1 MPTYFAR
8 GVSVR
13 LSATPL
19 EDSTTQKIILR
30 KGDAAKQ
37 QSELAERRLL
47 ERKLLK
53 EEVVPFLDD
62 AYAFQ
67 LNWVANAPFMQTRV
81 KNNVYDKT
89 EATTGTLFVHIPDS
103 ITTTDHGFTDAA
115 SLRKPKAL
123 ALHVN
128 LSDKTYVSGLYNQR
142 TSLKIEVFFN
152 GMLSACLFIPTHDV
166 RSGAKSNHQVFGG
179 TRIDF
184 LAERPWVIL
193 SPEVVADGNTRKNT
207 TVVSVEQRWLHLCQ
221 ALQIEV
227 RERGQDEEGNRPPTA
242 DFLCALA
249 TMQMPD
255 QVHNMQKPGGK
266 TFGIIDVIITAGE
279 GRKLTSGVGYLKAP
293 KRMVDESYP
302 FVPDADSTTMRLL
315 TDTSGKS
322 ETDAEPQNST
332 IARKRGKRRPKP
344 PKSVREATRRAAFEA
359 LIAAEDADASV
370 GRGKFTGPAASE
382 PSSEVIDV
390 DAEGDSDPDYD
401 FHSKRQA
408 LQPRVCLTQ
417 DVPPVP
423 SLALQHPIM
432 GPLIPCI
439 PPLLHVES
447 KTTVLQA
454 PEIKGPDLPSSS
466 GLARV
471 HAQAHEQKRA
481 YEQQMEI
488 TLQAELSPKMVYPD
502 IPPYLQT
509 PQMRLS
515 PYVVQFSD
523 PTLGGIT
530 PSDLMRQIPFD
541 NEGQSSSPLSR
552 FPMNLQ
558 GPGHSA
564 VSSFPPLIPGLQH
577 NSSRSGLYAYS
588 SSNQPCSNF
597 PSTHFSLPNYNMS
610 GTGHSF
616 TGRSEVYKPNMLPQA
631 TAFAGLQKSTP
642 PQVPFPPFDRRL
654 SLPLPPAAL
663 YSVPTKPKRGLSPQK
678 ASSSQKTK
686 KAKSSVEVKRLV
698 VHGQK
703 DSILVDHRWDPAQHI
718 GVSLNSP
725 AKLGTQ
731 ETVTHGDKEHANP
744 VEQGRTLAGTSRTR
758 KSSTRKGTP
767 TPASSSEH
775 ENPDLSMAADK
786 HQPISAFQAKALTG
800 QHAVNAKKSKLKH
813 ESEKVAKARSD
824 SDQPGTDMSNQN
836 LLVTKERSSRRTTSS
851 NGILGVQ
858 GPKANPIWFE
868 DPEEILR
875 EASARLRRCRPSKKY
890 GNASDVAVLPNT
902 VVPTVQTPKAWDTDT
917 SSPLSSL
924 HTTPEPEM
932 EPTTY
937 TSLPQA
943 PVESS
948 PAPIPQADGSPE
960 RKTTPKRRRG
970 NHVPSPMKLASTS
983 VTSQLLLHSP
993 FSSQSSASKKRKI
1006 THRTLPKEPRSPD
1019 RLKTNDNPPL
1029 NRDCVIAYAE
1039 SKDKKNKQ
1047 GILRQVKSERL
1058 GVFTE
1063 SDVVFAAR
1071 FFVED

>member
-53 EEVVPFLDD
+53 EEVVPFPDD
-62 AYAFQ
+62 EYAFQ

-81 KNNVYDKT
+81 KNDVYDKT
-89 EATTGTLFVHIPDS
+89 EATTGTHLVHIPDN
-103 ITTTDHGFTDAA
+103 ITAIDRSFTDAA
-115 SLRKPKAL
+115 SLSEPKAL

-152 GMLSACLFIPTHDV
+152 GTLSACLFIPTHDV

-193 SPEVVADGNTRKNT
+193 SPEVAADGNTRKNT
-207 TVVSVEQRWLHLCQ
+207 KVVSVEQRWLHLCQ
-221 ALQIEV
+221 ALQIEA

-255 QVHNMQKPGGK
+255 QVRNMQKPGGK

-302 FVPDADSTTMRLL
+302 FVPDADSTTMRLR
-315 TDTSGKS
+315 TDTPGKS
-322 ETDAEPQNST
+322 ESDAEPQNST
-332 IARKRGKRRPKP
+332 Q
-344 PKSVREATRRAAFEA
+344 
-359 LIAAEDADASV
+359 
-370 GRGKFTGPAASE
+370 

-401 FHSKRQA
+401 SYSKRQA
-408 LQPRVCLTQ
+408 LQSRVRLTQ
-417 DVPPVP
+417 DIPHVP
-423 SLALQHPIM
+423 SSALQHPAM
-432 GPLIPCI
+432 GPLIPFI
-439 PPLLHVES
+439 PPPLHIEP

-454 PEIKGPDLPSSS
+454 PEITGPDWPSSS

-471 HAQAHEQKRA
+471 HAQAHEQERA
-481 YEQQMEI
+481 YKQQVDI
-488 TLQAELSPKMVYPD
+488 TSQAGLSPKMMYPD
-502 IPPYLQT
+502 ITPYLQT

-523 PTLGGIT
+523 PTLAGIT

-541 NEGQSSSPLSR
+541 NDGQSSSPLSR

-564 VSSFPPLIPGLQH
+564 VSSFPPLIPGLEH
-577 NSSRSGLYAYS
+577 NSSMSGLYAYS

-597 PSTHFSLPNYNMS
+597 PNIHFSLPNYNMS

-616 TGRSEVYKPNMLPQA
+616 AGRSEVYKPNMLPQA

-642 PQVPFPPFDRRL
+642 PQVPFLPFDRRL

-663 YSVPTKPKRGLSPQK
+663 YSVPTKPKRSLSPQK

-686 KAKSSVEVKRLV
+686 KAKFSVEVKRLV
-698 VHGQK
+698 IHGQK
-703 DSILVDHRWDPAQHI
+703 YSILVDHRWDPAQHI

-744 VEQGRTLAGTSRTR
+744 VEQGRTFTGTSRTR
-758 KSSTRKGTP
+758 KSSVRKGTP
-767 TPASSSEH
+767 APASSSEH
-775 ENPDLSMAADK
+775 ENPDISVAVDK
-786 HQPISAFQAKALTG
+786 HQPISAFQANALTG

-813 ESEKVAKARSD
+813 EPEKVAKARSD

-836 LLVTKERSSRRTTSS
+836 LRVTKERSSRRTTSS

-875 EASARLRRCRPSKKY
+875 EASARLRQCRPSKKH

-932 EPTTY
+932 EPTTH

-960 RKTTPKRRRG
+960 RKITPKRRRG

-983 VTSQLLLHSP
+983 ATPQLSLHNP

-1047 GILRQVKSERL
+1047 GILRQVKSERF

>member
-47 ERKLLK
+47 ETKLLK
-53 EEVVPFLDD
+53 EEVVPFPDD
-62 AYAFQ
+62 EYAFQ

-89 EATTGTLFVHIPDS
+89 EATT
-103 ITTTDHGFTDAA
+103 DAA
-115 SLRKPKAL
+115 SLREPKAL
-123 ALHVN
+123 ALHVH

-152 GMLSACLFIPTHDV
+152 GTLSACLFIPTHDV
-166 RSGAKSNHQVFGG
+166 RSGAKGNHQVFAG

-193 SPEVVADGNTRKNT
+193 SPEVAADGNTRKNT
-207 TVVSVEQRWLHLCQ
+207 TLVSVEQRWLHLCQ
-221 ALQIEV
+221 ALQIEA

-255 QVHNMQKPGGK
+255 QVRNMQRPGGK

-293 KRMVDESYP
+293 KRMVDGSYP
-302 FVPDADSTTMRLL
+302 FVPDADSTTMLL
-315 TDTSGKS
+315 CTDTPGKG

-332 IARKRGKRRPKP
+332 MARKRRKRGKRRSNP
-344 PKSVREATRRAAFEA
+344 PKSVREAIRQAAFEA
-359 LIAAEDADASV
+359 LIAAEDADAAI
-370 GRGKFTGPAASE
+370 GRGESTGPAASE

-401 FHSKRQA
+401 FRSKRQA
-408 LQPRVCLTQ
+408 LQSRVRLTQ
-417 DVPPVP
+417 DIPHIPPP
-423 SLALQHPIM
+423 ALQYPAM
-432 GPLIPCI
+432 GPLTPSI
-439 PPLLHVES
+439 PPPLHVEP

-454 PEIKGPDLPSSS
+454 SEITGPDLPWSS

-471 HAQAHEQKRA
+471 YAQAHEQERA
-481 YEQQMEI
+481 YEQQVDI
-488 TLQAELSPKMVYPD
+488 TSQAGLGPKMMHPD
-502 IPPYLQT
+502 ISPYLQT
-509 PQMRLS
+509 PHMRLS

-530 PSDLMRQIPFD
+530 PSDFMRQTPFD
-541 NEGQSSSPLSR
+541 NDGQSSSPLSH

-558 GPGHSA
+558 GSDYSA
-564 VSSFPPLIPGLQH
+564 APSFPSLIPGPQ
-577 NSSRSGLYAYS
+577 NGFSRSGLYAYS
-588 SSNQPCSNF
+588 SSDQPCIGF
-597 PSTHFSLPNYNMS
+597 PNTHHSLLNYNIS
-610 GTGHSF
+610 GAGPSF
-616 TGRSEVYKPNMLPQA
+616 AGKSEFYKPNILPQA
-631 TAFAGLQKSTP
+631 TAFAGLQEPTP
-642 PQVPFPPFDRRL
+642 PQVPFPPYDHRL
-654 SLPLPPAAL
+654 SLPLPPTAL
-663 YSVPTKPKRGLSPQK
+663 YSVPTKPKRSLSPQK

-686 KAKSSVEVKRLV
+686 KAKHSVEVKRLV

-703 DSILVDHRWDPAQHI
+703 DSVLVDHRWNPAQRI
-718 GVSLNSP
+718 GLSLDSP

-731 ETVTHGDKEHANP
+731 ETVTHGDKEYANP
-744 VEQGRTLAGTSRTR
+744 VEQGRTFTGTSRTR
-758 KSSTRKGTP
+758 KNSVRRGTP
-767 TPASSSEH
+767 APASSSEH
-775 ENPDLSMAADK
+775 ENSDLSIAADE
-786 HQPISAFQAKALTG
+786 HQPISAFQANALTG

-813 ESEKVAKARSD
+813 EPEKVAKARSD
-824 SDQPGTDMSNQN
+824 SDQPGADMSNQD
-836 LLVTKERSSRRTTSS
+836 LHVTKERSSRRTTSS
-851 NGILGVQ
+851 NGIPGVQ

-875 EASARLRRCRPSKKY
+875 EASARLRRRRPSKKQ

-924 HTTPEPEM
+924 HTIPEPEM

-937 TSLPQA
+937 TCLPRA
-943 PVESS
+943 LVESS
-948 PAPIPQADGSPE
+948 STPIPQADGSPE

-970 NHVPSPMKLASTS
+970 NHLPSPMKLASTS
-983 VTSQLLLHSP
+983 ATPQLSLYNP

-1029 NRDCVIAYAE
+1029 YRDCVIAYAE

>member
-53 EEVVPFLDD
+53 EVVVPFPDD
-62 AYAFQ
+62 EYAFQ

-81 KNNVYDKT
+81 KNSVYDKT
-89 EATTGTLFVHIPDS
+89 EAMTGTHLVHIPDN
-103 ITTTDHGFTDAA
+103 ITAVDHSFTDAG
-115 SLRKPKAL
+115 SHSEPKAL

-152 GMLSACLFIPTHDV
+152 GTLSACLFIPTHDV
-166 RSGAKSNHQVFGG
+166 RSGAKSNYQVFGG

-193 SPEVVADGNTRKNT
+193 SPEVAADGSTRKNT
-207 TVVSVEQRWLHLCQ
+207 TAVSVEQRWLHLCR
-221 ALQIEV
+221 ALQIEA
-227 RERGQDEEGNRPPTA
+227 RERGQDEEGNKPPTA

-255 QVHNMQKPGGK
+255 QVRNMQKPGGK

-293 KRMVDESYP
+293 KRMVDGSYP
-302 FVPDADSTTMRLL
+302 FVPDADSTTMRLRI
-315 TDTSGKS
+315 DTPGKS
-322 ETDAEPQNST
+322 ESDAEPQNST
-332 IARKRGKRRPKP
+332 Q
-344 PKSVREATRRAAFEA
+344 S
-359 LIAAEDADASV
+359 
-370 GRGKFTGPAASE
+370 
-382 PSSEVIDV
+382 SSEVIDV

-408 LQPRVCLTQ
+408 LQPRVRLTQ
-417 DVPPVP
+417 DIPHVP
-423 SLALQHPIM
+423 SSALQHPVM
-432 GPLIPCI
+432 GPLIPFI
-439 PPLLHVES
+439 PPPLHAEP

-454 PEIKGPDLPSSS
+454 PEITVPDLPWSS

-471 HAQAHEQKRA
+471 HAQAHEQEKA
-481 YEQQMEI
+481 YEQQVDI
-488 TLQAELSPKMVYPD
+488 TSQAGLGPKMMYPD
-502 IPPYLQT
+502 IFPCLQT

-523 PTLGGIT
+523 PTLGGIM

-541 NEGQSSSPLSR
+541 NDAQSSSPLSR

-564 VSSFPPLIPGLQH
+564 VSSFPALIPH
-577 NSSRSGLYAYS
+577 ESSRSGLYAYS

-597 PSTHFSLPNYNMS
+597 PNTHFSLPNYNMS
-610 GTGHSF
+610 GTGPSF
-616 TGRSEVYKPNMLPQA
+616 AGRSEVYKPNMLPQA
-631 TAFAGLQKSTP
+631 TAFAGLQKYTP

-663 YSVPTKPKRGLSPQK
+663 YSVPTKPKRSLSPQK

-686 KAKSSVEVKRLV
+686 KAKSSIKVKRLV

-703 DSILVDHRWDPAQHI
+703 GSILVDHRWDPVQHI

-744 VEQGRTLAGTSRTR
+744 VEQGRTFTGTSRTR
-758 KSSTRKGTP
+758 KSSVRKGTP
-767 TPASSSEH
+767 APASSSEH

-786 HQPISAFQAKALTG
+786 HQPISAFQANALTG

-813 ESEKVAKARSD
+813 EPEKVAKARYE

-836 LLVTKERSSRRTTSS
+836 LRVTKERSSRRTTSS

-902 VVPTVQTPKAWDTDT
+902 VVLAVQTPKAWDTDT

-948 PAPIPQADGSPE
+948 PARIPQADGSPE

-970 NHVPSPMKLASTS
+970 NHIPSPMKLASTS
-983 VTSQLLLHSP
+983 ATPQLSLHNP
-993 FSSQSSASKKRKI
+993 FSSQSSALKERKI